1 MAKNDKHT
9 RGSTSPKAG
18 EEYRLDFSFC
28 DTHRATQTLW
38 GTIKAAQ
45 IRAHPDMKKKKKRD
59 GNKHCEQGETSSR
72 NNKPG
77 FLPVGVSLRPGWGLH
92 PDSPPLC
99 FSLEGSVCTRQLT
112 AI

>member
-38 GTIKAAQ
+38 GTIKAAKN
-45 IRAHPDMKKKKKRD
+45 RAHPEMKKKKK
-59 GNKHCEQGETSSR
+59 KELVTSIVSKG
-72 NNKPG
+72 KPAVESTSLDS
-77 FLPVGVSLRPGWGLH
+77 FLLV
-92 PDSPPLC
+92 
-99 FSLEGSVCTRQLT
+99 
-112 AI
+112 

>member
-9 RGSTSPKAG
+9 RGSTSLKLG

-28 DTHRATQTLW
+28 DTHRATQSLW

-45 IRAHPDMKKKKKRD
+45 IRAHPDKKKKKKKKS
-59 GNKHCEQGETSSR
+59 NKQCEDRETGSR
-72 NNKPG
+72 NSKPR

-92 PDSPPLC
+92 PDSPLLC
-99 FSLEGSVCTRQLT
+99 FSLEGGFCARQLT